1 VVEATHCENDE
12 GVLHVK
18 VPGVHGPGRTVD
30 IGEAEDED
38 EDDVVVVVVGLV
50 GVEIE
55 LVDGSV
61 VLVSGVVV
69 DVVGVVDM
77 VVKRV
82 VKVGDAVNDAES
94 VVEVVTGSEDIV
106 VEVVIIS
113 DMVVEVVMDSDVV
126 VKMVVK
132 LVGSVVVVVVVVII
146 VEVVKSKV
154 ETLLVV
160 LLSGLP
166 VSDVDGKGKTVTVM
180 VGRGRE
186 ALLLMLVL
194 VDMVLESFG
203 KNIPGEPVIVV
214 ELSKDEGKLVVDAA
228 AGSPVA
234 VPRRVVERYS
244 LVITA
249 VVVDDSRSEVL
260 SSEVVAGNV
269 VEVSAE
275 LLGLV
280 LALSDDVDAADVEA
294 RPEVVR
300 LLVDRED
307 SRLEA
312 VVVDIAES

>member
-1 VVEATHCENDE
+1 MISE
-12 GVLHVK
+12 
-18 VPGVHGPGRTVD
+18 
-30 IGEAEDED
+30 
-38 EDDVVVVVVGLV
+38 
-50 GVEIE
+50 
-55 LVDGSV
+55 
-61 VLVSGVVV
+61 
-69 DVVGVVDM
+69 DM
-77 VVKRV
+77 V
-82 VKVGDAVNDAES
+82 A
-94 VVEVVTGSEDIV
+94 EVVMVSEDMV

-132 LVGSVVVVVVVVII
+132 LVGSVIVVVVVVVVII

-154 ETLLVV
+154 ETLLVE

-186 ALLLMLVL
+186 ALSLMLVL
-194 VDMVLESFG
+194 DDMVLESFG
-203 KNIPGEPVIVV
+203 KNIPGETVIVV

-234 VPRRVVERYS
+234 VPSRVVERNS

-280 LALSDDVDAADVEA
+280 LVLSDDVDAADVEA
-294 RPEVVR
+294 RSEVVR

-307 SRLEA
+307 SRLES